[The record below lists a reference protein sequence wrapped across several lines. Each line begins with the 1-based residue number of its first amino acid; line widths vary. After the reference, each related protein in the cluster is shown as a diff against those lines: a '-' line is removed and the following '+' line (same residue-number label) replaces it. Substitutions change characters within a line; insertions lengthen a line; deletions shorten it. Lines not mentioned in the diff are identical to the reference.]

1 MARPRS
7 TGLTPRQEEALRA
20 IRNFIAH
27 HGMPP
32 TVRELAKEMN
42 ITSSTG
48 FYLMRELEQKGMIR
62 RGALGA
68 RSLIV
73 GDQSLGCSC
82 EELPVLGVIAAG
94 GPIEAIEN
102 HSGTI
107 TVERTLLNGAK
118 GFALRVAGQS
128 MIDAGIL
135 DGDFVIVRKQ
145 PVVENGDVVVALI
158 ENEATL
164 KRFYRQGKQVRLEP
178 ANRAMS
184 PIFVSGGEFKIQGKV
199 VRVIRKMDAV
209 N

>member
-1 MARPRS
+1 
-7 TGLTPRQEEALRA
+7 
-20 IRNFIAH
+20 
-27 HGMPP
+27 MPP

-42 ITSSTG
+42 IASSTG

-62 RGALGA
+62 RAFGA
-68 RSLIV
+68 RSLTV

-82 EELPVLGVIAAG
+82 EELPVLGVITAG
-94 GPIEAIEN
+94 GPIEATEN
-102 HSGTI
+102 PSGTI

-128 MIDAGIL
+128 MLDAGIL

-145 PVVENGDVVVALI
+145 PVAENGDVVVALI

-164 KRFYRQGKQVRLEP
+164 KRFYRQGRQVRLEP

-184 PIFVSGGEFKIQGKV
+184 PIVVKGGEFKIQGKV

>member
-7 TGLTPRQEEALRA
+7 TGLTPRQEEALRS
-20 IRNFIAH
+20 IRNFIAQ

-32 TVRELAKEMN
+32 TVRELAKAMDIN
-42 ITSSTG
+42 SSTA
-48 FYLMRELEQKGMIR
+48 FYLLRELAQKGMIR
-62 RGALGA
+62 RGPLGA
-68 RSLIV
+68 RSMTV
-73 GDQSLGCSC
+73 GDQPLGCGC

-94 GPIEAIEN
+94 GPIEAVESR
-102 HSGTI
+102 SGTI
-107 TVERTLLNGAK
+107 TVEKSLLNGAK
-118 GFALRVAGQS
+118 GFALRVAGRS

-145 PVVENGDVVVALI
+145 PAAEDGDVVVALI

-164 KRFYRQGKQVRLEP
+164 KKFYREGKQVRLEP
-178 ANRAMS
+178 ANKSMS
-184 PIFVSGGEFKIQGKV
+184 PIFVKGGEFKIQGKV